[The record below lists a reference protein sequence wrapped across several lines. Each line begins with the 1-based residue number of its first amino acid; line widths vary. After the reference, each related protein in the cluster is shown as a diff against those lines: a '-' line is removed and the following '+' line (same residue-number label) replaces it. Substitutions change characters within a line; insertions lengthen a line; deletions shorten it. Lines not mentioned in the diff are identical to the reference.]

1 VANPVAIVPLGMPA
15 RCRSSPVRPIPGKP
29 PCAQGW
35 SGLARAVEVTVD
47 DSGAVEPGLLLFA
60 AFVVR
65 GLAEGGAPPEQ
76 AHPPP
81 QRAADELKLIA
92 GRAPFVAVVGA
103 DRAVPDPAH
112 PPRAA
117 RALGLG
123 GWLGQRECFG
133 VITLSGST
141 ASAPSVPWAT
151 SSATSANSRPR
162 ALA

>member
-29 PCAQGW
+29 RCAQGW